1 MATWQRKV
9 LLSELT
15 PPQFLPRQL
24 MLLFFLLPLPAL
36 LQVVD
41 ALLNVS
47 VDDTDKNMI
56 TYKGKW
62 EASSTHLSG
71 LDFGG
76 SHTLSSDSAASAT
89 FVFTGAFPDTTIQL
103 DPPNAFVH
111 HAGVAVYYLSPRWPY
126 DVSTRL
132 SIDGGQAVLV
142 NLTDPLTSPSAAG
155 GSESAI
161 SSVAWSATG
170 LTNTSHTVVA
180 TSGNYI
186 IVDGFIYTVDNGS
199 VPLSSSSSVSPSSLF
214 SSTLSSSLSA
224 SATMAASSAG
234 TSTIPSNHKALTVGL
249 GTAFGLAVFVAILL
263 MVVAFYQRRRYKQ
276 ARSARPKTPNT
287 VLSDWGSY
295 MRGRGTYAAVS
306 TGAAAHGLEMSES
319 DSSRLLYPSS
329 SGRSVPW
336 APEDAQY
343 EYFSGPSSA
352 PSTSIARNAS
362 ASASMVGR
370 SASSVSSSNFHA
382 LPAGA
387 MSPVIPGPYVDRAP
401 QEPQQDDNDDTTVNT
416 PLMIARTPS
425 AGIQML
431 NRSTTVNS
439 TATSAPSA
447 GIMFVVH
454 PVDDPNTPG
463 AASEFRISSPPAYSE

>member
-9 LLSELT
+9 LVSELT
-15 PPQFLPRQL
+15 PPQFLPRRL

-41 ALLNVS
+41 ALFNVS
-47 VDDTDKNMI
+47 VDDTDMNMI

-76 SHTLSSDSAASAT
+76 SHTLSSDSTASAT
-89 FVFTGAFPDTTIQL
+89 FIFT
-103 DPPNAFVH
+103 
-111 HAGVAVYYLSPRWPY
+111 GVAVYYLSPRWPY

-142 NLTDPLTSPSAAG
+142 NLTDPLTSPSPPG
-155 GSESAI
+155 GSESAV

-170 LTNTSHTVVA
+170 LANTSHTVVA
-180 TSGNYI
+180 TYGNYI

-199 VPLSSSSSVSPSSLF
+199 VPLSSSSASSASSS

-224 SATMAASSAG
+224 SATLAAASSG

-249 GTAFGLAVFVAILL
+249 GTAFGLAVLIALLL
-263 MVVAFYQRRRYKQ
+263 MAVAVYQRRRYKQ

-295 MRGRGTYAAVS
+295 MRGRGTYAPVS

-319 DSSRLLYPSS
+319 DSSRLLYPPS
-329 SGRSVPW
+329 SGRSDPW
-336 APEDAQY
+336 APEDAEY
-343 EYFSGPSSA
+343 EYFSGPASV
-352 PSTSIARNAS
+352 PSTAMTRNAS
-362 ASASMVGR
+362 ASASTMGR
-370 SASSVSSSNFHA
+370 SVSLVSSPNRHA

-387 MSPVIPGPYVDRAP
+387 MSPVIPRPYADRAP
-401 QEPQQDDNDDTTVNT
+401 QEPEPDDNEDTVLDT
-416 PLMIARTPS
+416 PLMIARTSS
-425 AGIQML
+425 AGVQSVL
-431 NRSTTVNS
+431 NRNTTVNS
-439 TATSAPSA
+439 TATSLTRAPSA

-463 AASEFRISSPPAYSE
+463 AESEFRISSPPAYSE